1 MAVVKVPIKY
11 NWGVILWQ
19 IVGKIILNNREIS
32 SLKEEERAIYMGRV
46 YQNPSMGVSLS
57 LTILENMALADKK
70 KGGKNLA

>member
-11 NWGVILWQ
+11 NWGGNIMADS
-19 IVGKIILNNREIS
+19 GKIILNNREIS

-70 KGGKNLA
+70 KGKNLA